1 MRYNSITDVYPL
13 DYLRNDLLQSRL
25 VHSFLNEHLFD
36 AAFGEHCVLNI
47 RRKDVC
53 VYVYTHRGVGPV
65 LCKLVTLERPGK

>member
-1 MRYNSITDVYPL
+1 MRCHSITDVYPL

-25 VHSFLNEHLFD
+25 VRSFLNGHLFD

-47 RRKDVC
+47 RRKDTC
-53 VYVYTHRGVGPV
+53 VRVYTHGGAGPV